1 MALIFHSSIKR
12 DDWWRAEMAKHV
24 PDLEMRFYPD
34 VGNPDDIEFALCF
47 NMPHGELAK
56 FKNLKGIFSLG
67 AGVDHFFTDPDF
79 PKQVPLARVVDDEL
93 SARMTEYVVQHVLNH
108 HRSQLVYDQQQREKV
123 WEIHHPPSATN
134 RHVGILG
141 LGSLGSHAAKTLNLL
156 GFKVSGWS
164 RSEKSLD
171 NVKAYFGEDQLP
183 AFLENCEI
191 LICLLPLTDQ
201 TQDILNK
208 DLFSKLPEG
217 ASLINPGRGPH
228 LVEDDLIEA
237 LDNGHL
243 SSATLDVFRV
253 EPLSEDSPLWEHP
266 KIRITPHVAS
276 IATPERVA
284 TLVGQNVVR
293 ARNGEPLLNQV
304 DVTKGY

>member
-1 MALIFHSSIKR
+1 
-12 DDWWRAEMAKHV
+12 
-24 PDLEMRFYPD
+24 
-34 VGNPDDIEFALCF
+34 
-47 NMPHGELAK
+47 
-56 FKNLKGIFSLG
+56 
-67 AGVDHFFTDPDF
+67 
-79 PKQVPLARVVDDEL
+79 
-93 SARMTEYVVQHVLNH
+93 MTEYVVQHVLNH

-123 WEIHHPPSATN
+123 WKIHHPPSAAN

-141 LGSLGSHAAKTLNLL
+141 LGSLGSHAAISLNLL
-156 GFKVSGWS
+156 GFQVSGWS
-164 RSEKSLD
+164 RSEKNLD

-208 DLFSKLPEG
+208 DLFSKLPKG

-228 LVEDDLIEA
+228 LVESDLIEA

-276 IATPERVA
+276 IAAPGRVA
-284 TLVGQNVVR
+284 TLVAQNIVR